1 MGAFF
6 VRREGLM
13 MMQIMT
19 TGKQRR
25 GGGTVVASCF
35 SLPCWPVL
43 CLSLELSQH
52 KIFFNPS
59 SFCRSVLFFLSLLVS
74 FPCKSRSICRCLSTH
89 RYSSGQYLGN
99 FEISSII
106 SSLSLFKLLCL
117 SLIACLTRILH
128 VGPMLF

>member
-1 MGAFF
+1 MYRRYG
-6 VRREGLM
+6 RREGL

-25 GGGTVVASCF
+25 RDRRGGGVGVVASCF

-52 KIFFNPS
+52 KIFSNPS

-106 SSLSLFKLLCL
+106 SSPTLHLSSF
-117 SLIACLTRILH
+117 AC
-128 VGPMLF
+128 PSSPA